1 MEINPRAPLVAR
13 KEIFIQASPEAVWK
27 IQTDIGA
34 WKEWQPDIS
43 KSQIDGEL
51 VPGSVFRWMSG
62 GIAVTSTLQ
71 GVVPQQRIAWT
82 GKALGSRARH
92 IWIFESQN
100 GGTLVTTEE
109 SMEGWLISIL
119 KPLMPGFLDKSLDV
133 WLKTLKNK
141 AEGKAANG

>member
-43 KSQIDGEL
+43 KSQIDGAL
-51 VPGSVFRWMSG
+51 ATGSVFTWTSG
-62 GIAVTSTLQ
+62 GFSVTSMLQ
-71 GVVPQQRIAWT
+71 EVVSRQRIAWT
-82 GKALGSRARH
+82 GKALGSQARH
-92 IWIFESQN
+92 IWIFKPQN

-119 KPLMPGFLDKSLDV
+119 KPLMPGFLDRSLDV
-133 WLKTLKNK
+133 WLKNLKNR
-141 AEGKAANG
+141 AEGKIVNG

>member
-1 MEINPRAPLVAR
+1 MALPFLNREKLFMEINPRAPLVAR

-92 IWIFESQN
+92 IWVSSRR
-100 GGTLVTTEE
+100 T
-109 SMEGWLISIL
+109 
-119 KPLMPGFLDKSLDV
+119 
-133 WLKTLKNK
+133 
-141 AEGKAANG
+141 AARW

>member
-51 VPGSVFRWMSG
+51 VPGSVFRWTSG

-71 GVVPQQRIAWT
+71 GSSPDNASPGPAKPWVHVPGTSGFSSHRTA
-82 GKALGSRARH
+82 AR
-92 IWIFESQN
+92 
-100 GGTLVTTEE
+100 
-109 SMEGWLISIL
+109 
-119 KPLMPGFLDKSLDV
+119 
-133 WLKTLKNK
+133 
-141 AEGKAANG
+141 